1 MAALQDNEWE
11 DILKELPTYQI
22 YNEFDSDVQSI
33 DKGDCLSL
41 ETEKEE
47 VSIFCKKLVRNL
59 RKLPDIEKYEDRKER
74 CFYLQ
79 HWAYYKI
86 RKVFSKYSNNINKG
100 SILSKL
106 RGIATTINYKDLS
119 RMPCG
124 CPFAGNEKEWKD
136 EKDLHDFF
144 KNHNSIKCNDFD
156 INKCQKYHDYVTYIK
171 GLYDNF
177 NNDDECCYYGLLDE
191 SCTHYFN
198 CEKDYDPSDLLTKLN
213 EQIGALKKKSDKA
226 DETLTSGVAL
236 NIPVAEPENSMSLPL
251 ENSEQVNGTKGLQES
266 IKCEKFPSNT
276 CPSQISKGLTR
287 ASSHITGGDNVDAN
301 SYLND
306 GVLPMG
312 DELIS
317 VMPLSTD
324 IQAKE
329 DANLSSIVQSE
340 TYILE
345 SPSFR
350 KGLTVASIIGTVLF
364 FSLYFRSRS
373 CQFCS
378 NKKVKRKKKYRN
390 YLYDMNG
397 DELSTDEFE
406 SVYIYT
412 PSNRLYM
419 AYHPDRNSEQIQ
431 QAVYCDLE
439 Q

>member
-329 DANLSSIVQSE
+329 DANLSSI
-340 TYILE
+340 
-345 SPSFR
+345 
-350 KGLTVASIIGTVLF
+350 
-364 FSLYFRSRS
+364 SRS